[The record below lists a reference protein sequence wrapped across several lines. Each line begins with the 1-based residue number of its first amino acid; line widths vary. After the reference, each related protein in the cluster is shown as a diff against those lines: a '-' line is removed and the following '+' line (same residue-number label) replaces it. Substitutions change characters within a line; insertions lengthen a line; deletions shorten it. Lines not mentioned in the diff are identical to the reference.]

1 MFPRGETKRHRK
13 TVHAVALRLNV
24 RGVLI
29 PYSRVERLVASDFS
43 IRADSGFE
51 KEFKLFPRGG
61 IAVCGQPAR
70 LRELPEEDFFDLRLS
85 PQGTSPFG
93 ELAARINQRKRGF
106 AEVVQNGKNLFVVRR
121 FPVEYLIIMKEQTDD
136 FRAVGVNAFV
146 AGISASVIIVE
157 KAVAEISGEHVI
169 DA

>member
-1 MFPRGETKRHRK
+1 MFPRGETERHCE
-13 TVHAVALRLNV
+13 TVHAVALRLDV
-24 RGVLI
+24 RGVFV
-29 PYSRVERLVASDFS
+29 PCTRVERLVASDFS

-93 ELAARINQRKRGF
+93 ELAVGVDQRKRGF
-106 AEVVQNGKNLFVVRR
+106 AEVAQDGKIR
-121 FPVEYLIIMKEQTDD
+121 
-136 FRAVGVNAFV
+136 
-146 AGISASVIIVE
+146 S
-157 KAVAEISGEHVI
+157 
-169 DA
+169 